1 MVLVRQLDRHVAA
14 RTVVTAVF
22 TLLAVALP
30 LFSCQAAA
38 APTKIVISYA
48 ILSEREGVLMVA
60 RDQGFFA
67 RQGLDVEL
75 VYMPS
80 APIAL
85 AAMARGDSQVN
96 TGSASGAILGAMA
109 GGLDLVFVA
118 GLVNKLTGVIVTGPS
133 INSPADLKGKTIG
146 VTSIGGGNWVFT
158 MLALEHWKLDVKRDN
173 ITIRVI
179 GNDSVRA
186 QAITNG
192 IIDAT
197 QLSAYSLVTPLKRQ
211 GARVLA
217 DLPDLGVPYQG
228 VTVFTRRSYLNQ
240 NPDTVEKLLTAIV
253 EAIAF
258 IQDPANKA
266 AVLRSLSKGLRLA
279 KPEDSAEG
287 YESVK
292 PLFERK
298 IYPTVEGVRNTI
310 RLLGMSNEKIRNLRP
325 EEIIDDRIVRR
336 LEQKGLFR

>member
-1 MVLVRQLDRHVAA
+1 MKRFLITLTRLGLIFVGV
-14 RTVVTAVF
+14 
-22 TLLAVALP
+22 LLATTTFAL
-30 LFSCQAAA
+30 AAS
-38 APTKIVISYA
+38 APNKIVISYA
-48 ILSEREGVLMVA
+48 ALSEREGALMVA
-60 RDQGFFA
+60 RDQGFF
-67 RQGLDVEL
+67 RKQGLDVEL

-80 APIAL
+80 APVAL
-85 AAMARGDSQVN
+85 ASMAHGDSQVN

-118 GLVNKLTGVIVTGPS
+118 GLINKLSGVIIAAPA
-133 INSPADLKGKTIG
+133 INSPADLRGKTIG

-158 MLALEHWKLDVKRDN
+158 MLALEHWKLDLKRDN

-179 GNDSVRA
+179 GNDAVRA

-192 IIDAT
+192 TIDAT
-197 QLSAYSLVTPLKRQ
+197 QLSAYSLVAPLKRQ

-240 NPDTVEKLLTAIV
+240 NPELMEKLLTAVV

-266 AVLRSLSKGLRLA
+266 AVMRILAKGLRLA
-279 KPEDSAEG
+279 KPEDTAEG
-287 YESVK
+287 YENVRS
-292 PLFERK
+292 LFERK

-310 RLLGMSNEKIRNLRP
+310 RLLGMSNEKIRALRA
-325 EEIIDDRIVRR
+325 EDIVDDRIVRR

>member
-1 MVLVRQLDRHVAA
+1 MVFIRRFDGHLAA
-14 RTVVTAVF
+14 RLFLRTAL
-22 TLLAVALP
+22 TWLAFAIP
-30 LFSCQAAA
+30 LFSSRAAT
-38 APTKIVISYA
+38 APNKIVISYA
-48 ILSEREGVLMVA
+48 SLSEREGVLMVA
-60 RDQGFFA
+60 RDQGFFR

-80 APIAL
+80 GPVSL
-85 AAMARGDSQVN
+85 AAMAHGDSQVN

-118 GLVNKLTGVIVTGPS
+118 GLINKLTGVIVTGPN

-179 GNDSVRA
+179 GSDAVRA

-192 IIDAT
+192 TIDAT
-197 QLSAYSLVTPLKRQ
+197 QISVYSLVGPLKKQ

-240 NPDTVEKLLTAIV
+240 NPETMEKLLTAIV

-266 AVLRSLSKGLRLA
+266 SVLRILSKGLRLA

-292 PLFERK
+292 PHFERK